1 MPARHR
7 GACVMS
13 ITNRPDNKIGKLE
26 TRQGC
31 HMTQNTTLTAHAES
45 ISLPGDDSSAPAF
58 LINLR

>member
-1 MPARHR
+1 
-7 GACVMS
+7 MS